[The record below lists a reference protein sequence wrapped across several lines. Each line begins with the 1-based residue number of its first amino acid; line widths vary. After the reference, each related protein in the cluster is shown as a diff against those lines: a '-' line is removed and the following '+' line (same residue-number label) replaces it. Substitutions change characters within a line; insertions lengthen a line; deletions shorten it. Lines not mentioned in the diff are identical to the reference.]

1 MSFKTLKDFAKK
13 TTKEQSKDIG
23 IILGIVLVLIGIF
36 AKNLICCKIAL
47 PVLVLSLIFPM
58 AYYPLAVLWFGLSH
72 ILGIV
77 SSKLLLTLV
86 FIIIVLPIG
95 LIRRMLGKDS
105 LKLKNFKKGTNSVM
119 ETRNCTFRASDLE
132 KPY

>member
-1 MSFKTLKDFAKK
+1 MSFKILKDFAKK
-13 TTKEQSKDIG
+13 TTKEQSKDTG
-23 IILGIVLVLIGIF
+23 IILGIVFVLIGIF
-36 AKNLICCKIAL
+36 AKNLIYCKVAVPL
-47 PVLVLSLIFPM
+47 LFLCLIFPM
-58 AYYPLAVLWFGLSH
+58 VYYPFAVLWFGLSH

-105 LKLKNFKKGTNSVM
+105 FRLKNFKKGTNSVM
-119 ETRNCTFRASDLE
+119 DVRNCTFSASDLE